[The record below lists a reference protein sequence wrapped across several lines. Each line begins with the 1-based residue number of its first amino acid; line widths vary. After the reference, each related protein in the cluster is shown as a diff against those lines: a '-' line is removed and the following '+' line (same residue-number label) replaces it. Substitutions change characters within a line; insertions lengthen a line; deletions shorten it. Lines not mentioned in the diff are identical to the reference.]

1 MKSSNDLQREPFR
14 LPHIGQRL
22 TKTAIAVFLCLL
34 INYLRGL
41 QGAAMSTESCITAII
56 CMQPFVRDTREYA
69 FNRLAGTLIGSFW
82 GLMFLLLLELFPALG
97 SSRIILYGMMAA
109 GVMVSL
115 YGAVAIHKAD
125 ASGLAAIVFICIV
138 ITFPEI
144 DSPMRQAST
153 RILEV
158 MIGTLIAIGVNVF
171 RLPRD
176 KNRDLVFFMRTKDL
190 VPDRFAQLPPAAL
203 FKLNYLYNDGA
214 KICLMS
220 EHAPA
225 FFTLQMS
232 GTPLSVPLIVMDGAA
247 IYDANE
253 NVYLYHE
260 NIGPETSAWLRQY
273 LDGLGLSYFIYTIHN
288 NKTCIFHQGRMN
300 EQEKKVYDRMRVSPY
315 RSYLDGEIYRDEDPV
330 YFKIIDEDDKILV
343 LRQRLHRLL
352 RDRKLRSVIRPQ
364 TAAPGISGLYI
375 YSAMAN
381 NRRAQDKLM
390 QMLHEKEP
398 TLVDKRVFL
407 PGSYRS
413 EQDAIHLLNTVGN
426 YYEPLKIKRLLRRR
440 SPEN

>member
-1 MKSSNDLQREPFR
+1 MKFSNDLPQESYC

-34 INYLRGL
+34 INCLRGL
-41 QGAAMSTESCITAII
+41 QGRAMSAESCITAII

-82 GLMFLLLLELFPALG
+82 GLLFLLLLQFLPALG
-97 SSRIILYGMMAA
+97 QNRIVLYAMMAV
-109 GVMVSL
+109 GVLVSL

-125 ASGLAAIVFICIV
+125 ASCLAAIVFICIV
-138 ITFPEI
+138 IVFPDIE
-144 DSPMRQAST
+144 SPLRQAST

-176 KNRDLVFFMRTKDL
+176 KKRDLVFFIRTKDL
-190 VPDRFAQLPPAAL
+190 APDRFAPIPPAAL

-247 IYDANE
+247 VYDADE

-260 NIGPETSAWLRQY
+260 NIKAETSAWLRNY
-273 LDGLGLSYFIYTIHN
+273 LDSLGLSYFIYTIHN
-288 NKTCIFHQGRMN
+288 NKTCVFHQGRMN

-330 YFKIIDEDDKILV
+330 YFKIIDEDDKIRI
-343 LRQRLHRLL
+343 LRQRLRKLL

-381 NRRAQDKLM
+381 NRRAEYKLM
-390 QMLHEKEP
+390 QMLRAKEP
-398 TLVDKRVFL
+398 ELESMRVFL
-407 PGSYRS
+407 PGRYRS

-426 YYEPLKIKRLLRRR
+426 YYEPLKIKRLFRK
-440 SPEN
+440 EET

>member
-1 MKSSNDLQREPFR
+1 
-14 LPHIGQRL
+14 
-22 TKTAIAVFLCLL
+22 
-34 INYLRGL
+34 
-41 QGAAMSTESCITAII
+41 
-56 CMQPFVRDTREYA
+56 
-69 FNRLAGTLIGSFW
+69 
-82 GLMFLLLLELFPALG
+82 
-97 SSRIILYGMMAA
+97 
-109 GVMVSL
+109 
-115 YGAVAIHKAD
+115 
-125 ASGLAAIVFICIV
+125 
-138 ITFPEI
+138 
-144 DSPMRQAST
+144 
-153 RILEV
+153 
-158 MIGTLIAIGVNVF
+158 
-171 RLPRD
+171 
-176 KNRDLVFFMRTKDL
+176 
-190 VPDRFAQLPPAAL
+190 
-203 FKLNYLYNDGA
+203 
-214 KICLMS
+214 MS

-315 RSYLDGEIYRDEDPV
+315 RSYLDGEIYRDEEPV

-426 YYEPLKIKRLLRRR
+426 YYEPLKIKRFFRKKER
-440 SPEN
+440 

>member
-1 MKSSNDLQREPFR
+1 MKSSNELQREPFR

-41 QGAAMSTESCITAII
+41 QGGAMSAESCITAII
-56 CMQPFVRDTREYA
+56 CMQPFVRDSREYA

-82 GLMFLLLLELFPALG
+82 GLLFLLLLQFFPALG
-97 SSRIILYGMMAA
+97 HSNIVLYGMMAA

-115 YGAVAIHKAD
+115 YGAVAIRKAD
-125 ASGLAAIVFICIV
+125 ASVLAAIVFICIV

-144 DSPMRQAST
+144 ESPMRQASA
-153 RILEV
+153 RILDV
-158 MIGTLIAIGVNVF
+158 MIGTLVAIGVNIF

-176 KNRDLVFFMRTKDL
+176 KNRNLVFFMRTKDL
-190 VPDRFAQLPPAAL
+190 VPDRFSQLPPAAL
-203 FKLNYLYNDGA
+203 FKLSYLYNDGA
-214 KICLMS
+214 RICLMS

-247 IYDANE
+247 IYDAND
-253 NVYLYHE
+253 NTYLYHE
-260 NIGPETSAWLRQY
+260 NIEPETSAWLRNY

-288 NKTCIFHQGRMN
+288 NKTCIFHRGHMN
-300 EQEKKVYDRMRVSPY
+300 AQEKKVYDRMRASPY
-315 RSYLDGEIYRDEDPV
+315 RSYLDGEIYRDEEPV
-330 YFKIIDEDDKILV
+330 YFKIIDGDEKIRL
-343 LRQRLHRLL
+343 LRQRLHKLL
-352 RDRKLRSVIRPQ
+352 NDRALRCVIRPQ

-375 YSAMAN
+375 YSAAATN
-381 NRRAQDKLM
+381 QRAQDKLM
-390 QMLHEKEP
+390 QMLREKEP
-398 TLVDKRVFL
+398 ELVDMRVFL
-407 PGSYRS
+407 PGTYRS